1 MRRSWTLLLIGVAL
15 LWAASGIAA
24 SAEKDQTETKEAD
37 KTVSQVE
44 IVDYKVQEGDTLW
57 DLSQRFYNDPWAW
70 PLIWEMNPQVVDPHW
85 IYPNQTLKIK
95 ALRGMSFAT
104 FGKTGEKKEPILF
117 DIQPAD
123 IYDTSFRYDS
133 RIDQID
139 MLSMETIEGS
149 GEIINNIDAQILL
162 GENHEVFFKMEKSAN
177 VQPGDVFTIFRIQE
191 KIDHPSQRG
200 VVGYMVNL
208 VGELETTDVTTLPNG
223 KIVYTGQVI
232 DALSEIIVTDR
243 LIQMDRSD
251 VRITLRESDLEL
263 TGTIVHGPQDK
274 DLLLGPGK
282 VAFIDL
288 GLKNGLEVGNTF
300 SIWRRSQDEENLPGY
315 KIGNLIIIRVGDKT
329 ATAIITNATRTV
341 YAGDLIISDVR

>member
-1 MRRSWTLLLIGVAL
+1 MRRSWTFVLIGMAL
-15 LWAASGIAA
+15 LWVAGGITAAA
-24 SAEKDQTETKEAD
+24 DQGQAETKEAG
-37 KTVSQVE
+37 KTTAQVE
-44 IVDYKVQEGDTLW
+44 IVDYKVEEGDTLW

-95 ALRGMSFAT
+95 ALRGMTMAL
-104 FGKTGEKKEPILF
+104 GKPGEKKEQIRF

-123 IYDTSFRYDS
+123 IFDTSFRYDT

-149 GEIINNIDAQILL
+149 GEIINNTDEQILL
-162 GENHEVFFKMEKSAN
+162 GENHEIFFRMEKSAN

-208 VGELETTDVTTLPNG
+208 LGELETTDVTTLPNG
-223 KIVYTGQVI
+223 KIVYTGQII
-232 DALSEIIVTDR
+232 DALSEIIVSDR

-251 VRITLRESDLEL
+251 IRIQLRESDLEL
-263 TGTIVHGPQDK
+263 TGTIVHGPPDK

-282 VAFIDL
+282 TVFIDL

-300 SIWRRSQDEENLPGY
+300 SIWRRSQDEENVPGY
-315 KIGNLIIIRVGDKT
+315 KIGNLIIVRVGDKT
-329 ATAIITNATRTV
+329 ATALITNASRTV